1 MVITTNEINSVII
14 NSHLFII
21 DVFPRKGLK
30 VFVSS
35 RPVVGQLSGTLG
47 RTEVS
52 MSPWDEKMKEVPP
65 QKQREGL
72 MFYATVSRD
81 PLFFPTVSIVRCFPV
96 HDFLRNFR
104 TRKSRD
110 SLIQRLPWF
119 LHGIHLFLLQNSYRK
134 SDQRQEIIMT
144 WGYAAYG
151 ERVNENFVL
160 QISESFPV
168 TSRQMFHGF
177 GRFFA
182 RFGQMFS
189 LCFFRMMWI
198 MM

>member
-1 MVITTNEINSVII
+1 MFFPERGWKFSSVHVQW
-14 NSHLFII
+14 SASSLGLWG
-21 DVFPRKGLK
+21 GLK
-30 VFVSS
+30 S
-35 RPVVGQLSGTLG
+35 PCHHGTK
-47 RTEVS
+47 
-52 MSPWDEKMKEVPP
+52 KMKEVPP

-96 HDFLRNFR
+96 YVFLGNFR

-110 SLIQRLPWF
+110 PLIQRLPWF
-119 LHGIHLFLLQNSYRK
+119 LHGVPLFLLQNSYKK

-151 ERVNENFVL
+151 EQVNENLVL

-177 GRFFA
+177 GLFFA

-189 LCFFRMMWI
+189 LCFFRLMWI